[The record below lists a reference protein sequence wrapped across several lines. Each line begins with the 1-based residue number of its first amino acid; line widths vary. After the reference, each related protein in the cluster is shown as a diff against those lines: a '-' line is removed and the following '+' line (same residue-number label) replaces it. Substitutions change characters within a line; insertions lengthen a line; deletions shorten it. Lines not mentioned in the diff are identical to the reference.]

1 VPSSATENASRISI
15 CGRGETRLRQTDV
28 NSTDADHFPHEP
40 AHQLVVHEGQFHRVL
55 IGTDHVLCRARTE
68 SAAHRLPARAALLRT
83 LAGLGLGIR
92 TPVPLAEGEG
102 WLTLSRIPGAPLRGD
117 GDDEVARQYAKLL
130 HALADAGADERV
142 RAVIPPGDW
151 TGFTAGARKKLFP
164 LMSGAGRVRA
174 ERELAELDALPR
186 ITSALVHGDLG
197 RENVLWETA
206 DGIPR
211 LSGVVDWDE
220 VCLGDPAEDLA
231 AIGASH
237 GEALLGLVLAL
248 GGWDDPD
255 LSRRVSVIRSTFALQ
270 QALAAHRDGDERE
283 LADGLKG
290 YRDPRGEEPG

>member
-1 VPSSATENASRISI
+1 
-15 CGRGETRLRQTDV
+15 V
-28 NSTDADHFPHEP
+28 NPTDADHFPHEP
-40 AHQLVVHEGQFHRVL
+40 ADRLVVHEGQFHRVV
-55 IGTDHVLCRARTE
+55 IGTGHVLCRARTQA
-68 SAAHRLPARAALLRT
+68 AAHRLPARAALLRT

-117 GDDEVARQYAKLL
+117 GGDEVARQYADLL

-142 RAVIPPGDW
+142 RAVIPPGEW
-151 TGFTAGARKKLFP
+151 TAFTTGAREELFP
-164 LMSGAGRVRA
+164 LMSAAGRARA
-174 ERELAELDALPR
+174 EREIAALEALPR

-197 RENVLWETA
+197 RENVLWETV
-206 DGIPR
+206 DGLPR

-237 GEALLGLVLAL
+237 GEELLGRVLAL

-255 LSRRVSVIRSTFALQ
+255 LARRVLVIRSTFALQ
-270 QALAAHRDGDERE
+270 QALAAHRDGDEDER
-283 LADGLKG
+283 ADGLRE
-290 YRDPRGEEPG
+290 YRG